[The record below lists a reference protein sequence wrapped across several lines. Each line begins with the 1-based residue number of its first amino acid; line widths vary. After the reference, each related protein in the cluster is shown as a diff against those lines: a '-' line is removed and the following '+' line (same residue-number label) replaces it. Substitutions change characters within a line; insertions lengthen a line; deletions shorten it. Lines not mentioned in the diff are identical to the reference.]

1 MTEDQAHYRKHL
13 FSVRVWQEDLGAG
26 QTEWRGK
33 VQYVPNG
40 EVRYFRE
47 WPSLA
52 AMMQAMLP
60 NATTNPVG
68 PDIVD

>member
-13 FSVRVWQEDLGAG
+13 FSVRVWLEESGAG

-52 AMMQAMLP
+52 AIMQAMLP
-60 NATTNPVG
+60 DATTDPVR
-68 PDIVD
+68 PDTAD

>member
-1 MTEDQAHYRKHL
+1 MTEDQARYRKHL
-13 FSVRVWQEDLGAG
+13 FSVRVWEEVTSDG

-52 AMMQAMLP
+52 ATMQAMLP
-60 NATTNPVG
+60 NATTNPAG
-68 PDIVD
+68 SATTD